1 MSKVSVLIP
10 TYNRRQYL
18 VEAIRSV
25 QSQTYGDGCRMEIVV
40 ADDGSTDDT
49 RSAVEAF
56 GDAVRYLHQ
65 ENQGVSAARNLAF
78 RESTGEYVVFL
89 DSDDTLLPNA
99 LADLSEAL
107 DSHPAC
113 DVAYSDGYII
123 DSNGLRRGTL
133 SDYAPRPFVDALET
147 FVAGDPL
154 GLHGTMFRRSALES
168 IEGPFDPQMLGY
180 EDVDMIMR
188 LKASGC
194 TFQFFPLY
202 TACYR
207 FHGGNKS
214 APKSSLSEKRRLSLI
229 RSRRKMMDAP
239 WFAGLPLP
247 ARSAFFERFL
257 AGPLPGDRTRQD
269 EVTSHPAF
277 QSLPDK
283 TRAALLYRLTVDNI
297 LCHGVAPADRRT
309 LTTAI
314 GLDPINLRAYT
325 LLALTLVGR
334 NFPKRVLS
342 RWRSVHAGVE
352 ASDPVSRILRAKSV
366 A

>member
-1 MSKVSVLIP
+1 MSEVSVLIP

-25 QSQTYGDGCRMEIVV
+25 QSQTQSDWEIVV

-49 RSAVEAF
+49 RSVVEAF
-56 GDAVRYLHQ
+56 GDAVRYLYQ

-78 RESTGEYVVFL
+78 RESTGRYIVFL

-99 LADLSEAL
+99 LADLSQVL

-123 DSNGLRRGTL
+123 DSNGVRRATL
-133 SDYAPRPFVDALET
+133 SDYSPRPFVDSLET
-147 FVAGDPL
+147 FVTGDPL
-154 GLHGTMFRRSALES
+154 GLHGTMFRRSALQS
-168 IEGPFDPQMLGY
+168 IDGPFDPQMLGY
-180 EDVDMIMR
+180 EDVDMIIR

-194 TFQFFPLY
+194 TFQFLPAY

-229 RSRRKMMDAP
+229 RSRWKMMDAP

-257 AGPLPGDRTRQD
+257 AGPLLGDRAHQD

-277 QSLPDK
+277 RSLPDK

-297 LCHGVAPADRRT
+297 LSHGAAPDDRRALAAVIRLGPT
-309 LTTAI
+309 N
-314 GLDPINLRAYT
+314 PKAYT
-325 LLALTLVGR
+325 LLALTLAGR
-334 NFPKRVLS
+334 DLPQRILS
-342 RWRSVHAGVE
+342 RWRSAHAGAE
-352 ASDPVSRILRAKSV
+352 ASDPVSRILRARNV